1 MTPDWPSIPLT
12 DGSSG
17 SALVLGGSIAG
28 LLAAAALAPHVE
40 TVTLVERDDLL
51 DPNRRGV
58 PQGTQVHALLGAGQ
72 RAMAAL
78 LPGIVDELIAAG
90 GTLVDSPHE
99 VAIYG
104 ANGWAGRVPSEAKVV
119 FMRRPALEA
128 VVRRRVLALP
138 NLRVVTGVV
147 TGLIGSAA
155 RITGARLQPVE
166 NANLGVTRL
175 GGSYPQVE
183 ADLVVDATGRNSKAT
198 EWLAEFGFAAPAT
211 KELRSYV
218 GYATATVRLPEGAFP
233 PGVVGILS
241 HPHPGALRGS
251 AVVPCDNGLYQVA
264 ALGMMK
270 ADPPKDPEGF
280 QAHLEAAPSR
290 LVAEIAAK
298 AEIVEEPTVYKVR
311 GSLRRMWEE
320 LPDHPAGFLA
330 IGDAVMSFNPLYGQ
344 GMSVAAC
351 EAVTLRD
358 ELAATGVTDPG
369 LAARAQRAFTPVVDT
384 VFHMVVSV
392 DSHYPGAEF
401 DGVDPPSPEAVA
413 FGRALS
419 QLATEDP
426 QVSLALKYA
435 GHFFDTTALR
445 SPEIAAKVAD
455 WIAAGRSVAPQD
467 PAVVPPALEVSRT

>member
-1 MTPDWPSIPLT
+1 MTTSADLVQAVTPPEP
-12 DGSSG
+12 G

-28 LLAAAALAPHVE
+28 LLAAAALSPHVE
-40 TVTLVERDDLL
+40 TVTIVERDDLL

-78 LPGIVDELIAAG
+78 LPGIVEDLLAAG
-90 GTLVDSPHE
+90 GTLIDSPYE
-99 VAIYG
+99 VAIFG
-104 ANGWAGRVPSEAKVV
+104 AHGWAGRVPSEARVV

-128 VVRRRVLALP
+128 VVRRRVLE
-138 NLRVVTGVV
+138 LRNVVPVAAV
-147 TGLIGSAA
+147 ATGLVGARE
-155 RITGARLQPVE
+155 RITGARLQGRDPI
-166 NANLGVTRL
+166 
-175 GGSYPQVE
+175 E
-183 ADLVVDATGRNSKAT
+183 ADLVVDATGRTSKAD
-198 EWLAEFGFAAPAT
+198 EWLAEFGFAPPAT

-218 GYATATVRLPEGAFP
+218 GYATATVRLPDGVFP

-251 AVVPCDNGLYQVA
+251 AVVPADNGLYQVA

-270 ADPPKDPEGF
+270 ADPPKDAEGF
-280 QAHLEAAPSR
+280 LAHLGAAPSP

-298 AEIVEEPTVYKVR
+298 AEILEEPTVYKVR

-320 LPDHPAGFLA
+320 LPEHPAGFLPV
-330 IGDAVMSFNPLYGQ
+330 GDAVMSFNPLYGQ

-358 ELAATGVTDPG
+358 EAAASGVADPG
-369 LAARAQRAFTPVVDT
+369 LAARAQAAFTPVVDT
-384 VFHMVVSV
+384 VFGMVVSL
-392 DSHYPGAEF
+392 DSGYPGAEL
-401 DGVDPPSPEAVA
+401 DGVDPPSAEAVA

-445 SPEIAAKVAD
+445 SPEIAAKVGR
-455 WIAAGRSVAPQD
+455 WIAGGRSVGPQD
-467 PAVVPPALEVSRT
+467 PAGVPPPLLDHDLT

>member
-1 MTPDWPSIPLT
+1 MRDWHWTLLT
-12 DGSSG
+12 DAGSG

-28 LLAAAALAPHVE
+28 LLAAAALSPHVE
-40 TVTLVERDDLL
+40 SVTLVERDDLL

-58 PQGTQVHALLGAGQ
+58 PQGAQVHALLGAGQ

-78 LPGIVDELIAAG
+78 LPGIVDELLAAG
-90 GTLVDSPHE
+90 GTLIDSPYE

-104 ANGWAGRVPSEAKVV
+104 ANGWVGRVPSEAKVV
-119 FMRRPALEA
+119 FMRRPVLEA

-138 NLRVVTGVV
+138 NLRAVAGVA
-147 TGLIGSAA
+147 TGLTGSRE
-155 RITGARLQPVE
+155 RITGARLQ
-166 NANLGVTRL
+166 NADDIH
-175 GGSYPQVE
+175 
-183 ADLVVDATGRNSKAT
+183 ADLVIDATGRNSKAT

-218 GYATATVRLPEGAFP
+218 GYATATVRLPDGVFP
-233 PGVVGILS
+233 PGVVGMLS

-270 ADPPKDPEGF
+270 ADPPKDADGF
-280 QAHLEAAPSR
+280 LAHLQAAPSR
-290 LVAEIAAK
+290 LIAEIAAK

-320 LPDHPAGFLA
+320 LPEHPAGFLP

-358 ELAATGVTDPG
+358 EVAASGVEDAA
-369 LAARAQRAFTPVVDT
+369 LAARAQAAFRGVVDT
-384 VFHMVVSV
+384 VFSMVVSL
-392 DSHYPGAEF
+392 DSSYPGAELE
-401 DGVDPPSPEAVA
+401 GVEPPSAEAVTFA
-413 FGRALS
+413 RALS

-445 SPEIAAKVAD
+445 SPEIAAKVAG
-455 WIAAGRSVAPQD
+455 WIATGRSPAPQD
-467 PAVVPPALEVSRT
+467 PSEVPPALTSVTGGSRP

>member
-1 MTPDWPSIPLT
+1 MEGT
-12 DGSSG
+12 
-17 SALVLGGSIAG
+17 ALVLGGSIAG
-28 LLAAAALAPHVE
+28 LLAAAALSPHVR

-72 RAMAAL
+72 RAMAQL

-90 GTLVDSPHE
+90 GKLVDSPHE
-99 VAIYG
+99 VAIFG
-104 ANGWAGRVPSEAKVV
+104 ENGWAGRVPSEAQVV

-128 VVRRRVLALP
+128 VVRERVLALP
-138 NLRVVTGVV
+138 NLRVVTGVA
-147 TGLIGSAA
+147 TGLIATRHDMAGGDQ
-155 RITGARLQPVE
+155 RITGVRLQDGAE
-166 NANLGVTRL
+166 L
-175 GGSYPQVE
+175 S

-198 EWLAEFGFAAPAT
+198 EWLAEFGFAPPAT

-218 GYATATVRLPEGAFP
+218 GYATATVRLPEGVFP
-233 PGVVGILS
+233 PGVAGILS

-270 ADPPKDPEGF
+270 ADPPKDAEGF
-280 QAHLEAAPSR
+280 QAHLEAAPSK

-298 AEIVEEPTVYKVR
+298 AEFVEEPTVYRVR

-320 LPDHPAGFLA
+320 LERHPVGFLP
-330 IGDAVMSFNPLYGQ
+330 IGDSVMSFNPLYGQ

-351 EAVTLRD
+351 EAVVLHDKAGALGVSDAR
-358 ELAATGVTDPG
+358 LAET
-369 LAARAQRAFTPVVDT
+369 AQRAFAPVVDT
-384 VFHMVVSV
+384 VFHMVVST
-392 DSHYPGAEF
+392 DAHYSGAEF
-401 DGVDPPSPEAVA
+401 DGVEPPEPEAVA

-445 SPEIAAKVAD
+445 SPEIAAKVEK
-455 WIAAGRSVAPQD
+455 WIADGRSATPQD
-467 PAVVPPALEVSRT
+467 PSVVPPALAGSRT

>member
-1 MTPDWPSIPLT
+1 LT
-12 DGSSG
+12 EG

-28 LLAAAALAPHVE
+28 LLAAAALSPHVE

-78 LPGIVDELIAAG
+78 LPGIVEELLAAG
-90 GTLVDSPHE
+90 GRQVDSPYE

-104 ANGWAGRVPSEAKVV
+104 ANGWAGRVPSDAKVV
-119 FMRRPALEA
+119 FMRRPVLEA

-138 NLRVVTGVV
+138 NFRVVAGVA
-147 TGLIGSAA
+147 TGLTGSRE
-155 RITGARLQPVE
+155 RITGVRLQD
-166 NANLGVTRL
+166 
-175 GGSYPQVE
+175 GGPLT
-183 ADLVVDATGRNSKAT
+183 ADLVVDATGRNSKAAD
-198 EWLAEFGFAAPAT
+198 WLAEFGCAAPET
-211 KELRSYV
+211 RELRSFV
-218 GYATATVRLPEGAFP
+218 GYATATVRLPDGVFP

-241 HPHPGALRGS
+241 HPHPGALRGA

-270 ADPPKDPEGF
+270 ADPPRDAEGF
-280 QAHLEAAPSR
+280 AAHLEAAPSP
-290 LVAEIAAK
+290 LVAEIYAK
-298 AEIVEEPTVYKVR
+298 AEVVEEPTVYKVR
-311 GSLRRMWEE
+311 GSLRRMWED
-320 LPDHPAGFLA
+320 LDVHPVGFLP

-351 EAVTLRD
+351 EAVLLRD
-358 ELAATGVTDPG
+358 EVAGAGVRDPRLAQWAQ
-369 LAARAQRAFTPVVDT
+369 AAFVPVVDT
-384 VFHMVVSV
+384 VFGMVVAT
-392 DSHYPGAEF
+392 DAHYPGAEF
-401 DGVDPPSPEAVA
+401 DGVEPPSAEAVVL
-413 FGRALS
+413 GQALS
-419 QLATEDP
+419 RLATEDP

-455 WIAAGRSVAPQD
+455 WLGSGRAVAPQD
-467 PAVVPPALEVSRT
+467 PALVPPPLAVLRA

>member
-1 MTPDWPSIPLT
+1 MN
-12 DGSSG
+12 G

-28 LLAAAALAPHVE
+28 LLAAAALSPHVE
-40 TVTLVERDDLL
+40 TVTLVEREDLL

-78 LPGIVDELIAAG
+78 LPGIVDDLVTAG
-90 GTLVDSPHE
+90 GRLVDSPHE

-104 ANGWAGRVPSEAKVV
+104 AQGWAGRVPSEAHVV
-119 FMRRPALEA
+119 FMRRPVLET

-138 NLRVVTGVV
+138 NVRVVTGVV
-147 TGLIGSAA
+147 SGLTGGSD
-155 RITGARLQPVE
+155 RITGATLQ
-166 NANLGVTRL
+166 
-175 GGSYPQVE
+175 GGE
-183 ADLVVDATGRNSKAT
+183 TLTADLVVDATGRNSKAT
-198 EWLAEFGFAAPAT
+198 DWLADFGFPAPAT

-218 GYATATVRLPEGAFP
+218 GYATATVRLPDGVFP

-270 ADPPKDPEGF
+270 ADPPKDREGF

-290 LVAEIAAK
+290 LVAEVAAK
-298 AEIVEEPTVYKVR
+298 AEFVEEPTVYKVR

-320 LPDHPAGFLA
+320 LPAHPPGFLA

-344 GMSVAAC
+344 GMSVAAS
-351 EAVTLRD
+351 EARILHDILREND
-358 ELAATGVTDPG
+358 ARAGVADHG
-369 LAARAQRAFTPVVDT
+369 LAARAQAAFTPVVDT
-384 VFHMVVSV
+384 VFGMVVST
-392 DSHYPGAEF
+392 DAHYPGAELE
-401 DGVDPPSPEAVA
+401 GVTAPDPEAVR

-426 QVSLALKYA
+426 EVALALKTA
-435 GHFFDTTALR
+435 GHFFDTAPLR
-445 SPEIAAKVAD
+445 SPGIAEKVAAWLAD
-455 WIAAGRSVAPQD
+455 GRTPAAQD
-467 PAVVPPALEVSRT
+467 PTVIPPALIETTR